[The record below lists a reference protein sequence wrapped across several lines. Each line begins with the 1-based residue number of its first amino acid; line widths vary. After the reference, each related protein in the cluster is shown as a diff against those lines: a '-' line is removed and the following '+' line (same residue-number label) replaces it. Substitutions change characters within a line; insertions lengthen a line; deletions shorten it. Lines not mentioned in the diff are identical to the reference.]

1 MEQALIGLISILVL
15 GISAQWL
22 AWRLRI
28 PSIVILILF
37 GFLIGPVF
45 KILNP
50 DALLGELLFPLVSIS
65 VAIILFE
72 GGLSLKIAELK
83 KVGGVV
89 RNLVSVGVLI
99 AWALGSFGAWAFL
112 GMDLPLAVLLG
123 SILVVT
129 GPTVIG
135 PLLRSIHLSSKT
147 ASILKWEAMLNDP
160 IGAILAVLVFEA
172 IVTGGFQELTSQ
184 AIMGLLLTIGVGTLL
199 GVITAW
205 ILSKMLER
213 YWIPDFLQSVVALM
227 MVVITFGLSNSFQ
240 AESGLVAVTVMG
252 IWMANQKKAAIKHII
267 VFKENLRILL
277 IASLFII
284 LAARLDLK
292 YFIHIGFSSLLF
304 LLFLVFLVRPIV
316 VWISAWGSGLN
327 WREKT
332 FLSWMHPRGIIAA
345 AVVSVLALHLEK
357 AGYRN
362 ADQLVSITFF
372 IIVSTVVLYGL
383 TGPGLAH
390 ILKVAHLKP
399 QGVLILGAHDWAR
412 KLASAIQEYGFEIL
426 MVDSNAYHV
435 QAARRAGLNAV
446 SGDILSESVVEGM
459 ELEGTGRFLALTPN
473 EEINSLAALR
483 FGELLGRSEVF
494 QLPVSS
500 KESEEGS
507 AFFSRLHGRF
517 LFSSKANYDHLNVL
531 FRQKGHLHKFP
542 MTEAYGYKE
551 FTEEYQDNALPLFI
565 MTKTGEMKMMTAEKP
580 PTPQAGHSLVAL
592 MYEPIK

>member
-172 IVTGGFQELTSQ
+172 IVTGGFQEC
-184 AIMGLLLTIGVGTLL
+184 IRV
-199 GVITAW
+199 
-205 ILSKMLER
+205 E
-213 YWIPDFLQSVVALM
+213 
-227 MVVITFGLSNSFQ
+227 N
-240 AESGLVAVTVMG
+240 
-252 IWMANQKKAAIKHII
+252 
-267 VFKENLRILL
+267 FKDRT
-277 IASLFII
+277 
-284 LAARLDLK
+284 D
-292 YFIHIGFSSLLF
+292 
-304 LLFLVFLVRPIV
+304 
-316 VWISAWGSGLN
+316 
-327 WREKT
+327 
-332 FLSWMHPRGIIAA
+332 
-345 AVVSVLALHLEK
+345 
-357 AGYRN
+357 
-362 ADQLVSITFF
+362 
-372 IIVSTVVLYGL
+372 
-383 TGPGLAH
+383 
-390 ILKVAHLKP
+390 
-399 QGVLILGAHDWAR
+399 
-412 KLASAIQEYGFEIL
+412 
-426 MVDSNAYHV
+426 
-435 QAARRAGLNAV
+435 
-446 SGDILSESVVEGM
+446 
-459 ELEGTGRFLALTPN
+459 
-473 EEINSLAALR
+473 
-483 FGELLGRSEVF
+483 
-494 QLPVSS
+494 
-500 KESEEGS
+500 
-507 AFFSRLHGRF
+507 
-517 LFSSKANYDHLNVL
+517 
-531 FRQKGHLHKFP
+531 
-542 MTEAYGYKE
+542 
-551 FTEEYQDNALPLFI
+551 
-565 MTKTGEMKMMTAEKP
+565 
-580 PTPQAGHSLVAL
+580 
-592 MYEPIK
+592 